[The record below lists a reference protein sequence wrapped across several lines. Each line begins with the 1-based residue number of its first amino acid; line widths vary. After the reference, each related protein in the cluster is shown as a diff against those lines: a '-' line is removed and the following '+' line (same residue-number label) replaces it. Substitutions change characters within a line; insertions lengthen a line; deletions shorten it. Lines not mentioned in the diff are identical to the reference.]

1 MDNRTKFDVECEIK
15 IKEYYPMIYKFVYIQ
30 VKSKMDAQDITQEV
44 FYKYLVGNIDFPNA
58 EIEKSWLFTVAS
70 NICKNFWR
78 SGWYKRI
85 LPMKQ
90 DFPELETTT
99 LEADYEKNEQTF
111 DVLKCVAKLPLKYR
125 EVIHLFYYEDMSIE
139 KISKITGKNKSTIQT
154 QLDRGRKMLKKMM
167 KEKEV

>member
-1 MDNRTKFDVECEIK
+1 
-15 IKEYYPMIYKFVYIQ
+15 
-30 VKSKMDAQDITQEV
+30 
-44 FYKYLVGNIDFPNA
+44 
-58 EIEKSWLFTVAS
+58 
-70 NICKNFWR
+70 
-78 SGWYKRI
+78 
-85 LPMKQ
+85 MKQ

-111 DVLKCVAKLPLKYR
+111 EVVKCVAKLPLKYR